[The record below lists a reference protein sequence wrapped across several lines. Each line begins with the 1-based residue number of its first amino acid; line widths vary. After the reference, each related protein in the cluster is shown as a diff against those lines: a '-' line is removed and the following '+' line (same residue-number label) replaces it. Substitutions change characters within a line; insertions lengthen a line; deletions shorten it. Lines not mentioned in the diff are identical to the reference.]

1 MPLNPKGLDVEVSDQ
16 ESGQQA
22 ALQVQAVRQREDV
35 RVPGLG
41 PQVQYISVMWSNRL
55 YGLHS
60 LICEGSNIPDIW
72 PCLIGYMVKFFVG
85 PTADHTSDIYCISS

>member
-1 MPLNPKGLDVEVSDQ
+1 MPLNPTGLDVKVADQ

-41 PQVQYISVMWSNRL
+41 PQVFHHNFTISEV
-55 YGLHS
+55 LH
-60 LICEGSNIPDIW
+60 
-72 PCLIGYMVKFFVG
+72 
-85 PTADHTSDIYCISS
+85 ISFC